1 MVFII
6 GAVDSA
12 AAKTYTVDMEENV
25 MQVIDSFRGEYGF
38 LSSFHKCK
46 VEFEG
51 MTYPSVEHA
60 FQAAKNPDPEY
71 RRSIAAVG
79 SPVTAKR
86 MGKKTA
92 LRPDW
97 EEVKDGI
104 MYKLLK
110 SKFTDPV
117 LRDKLIAT
125 GSAELIEGN
134 NHWDRYWGVCRGEG
148 QNKLGKLLMKV
159 REEVITDNK
168 GQE

>member
-1 MVFII
+1 M
-6 GAVDSA
+6 S
-12 AAKTYTVDMEENV
+12 
-25 MQVIDSFRGEYGF
+25 VIDSFRGEYGF
-38 LSSFHKCK
+38 LSNFHKCR
-46 VEFEG
+46 VEFKG

-71 RRSIAAVG
+71 RNSVAAVG

-97 EEVKDGI
+97 EEVKEGV
-104 MYKLLK
+104 MYELLL
-110 SKFTDPV
+110 SKFSDPV
-117 LRDKLIAT
+117 LRDKLITT

-148 QNKLGKLLMKV
+148 LNKLGKLLMKV
-159 REEVITDNK
+159 REEVK
-168 GQE
+168 

>member
-1 MVFII
+1 
-6 GAVDSA
+6 
-12 AAKTYTVDMEENV
+12 
-25 MQVIDSFRGEYGF
+25 
-38 LSSFHKCK
+38 
-46 VEFEG
+46 
-51 MTYPSVEHA
+51 
-60 FQAAKNPDPEY
+60 
-71 RRSIAAVG
+71 
-79 SPVTAKR
+79 
-86 MGKKTA
+86 MGKKNA